1 MNEMNEKNNRNETGN
16 ETDKSLSQMM
26 QQSAGNKTV
35 APADGKKVFV

>member
-1 MNEMNEKNNRNETGN
+1 MRKTTGMKQEMKR
-16 ETDKSLSQMM
+16 LSQMM